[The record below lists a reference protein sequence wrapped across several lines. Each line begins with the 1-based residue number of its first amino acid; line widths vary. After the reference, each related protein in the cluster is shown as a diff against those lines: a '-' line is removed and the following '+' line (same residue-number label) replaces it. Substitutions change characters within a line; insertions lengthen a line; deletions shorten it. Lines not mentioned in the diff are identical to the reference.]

1 MIKGIELLQSRNS
14 RTERGELAKILDLG
28 QTKDLMLERSQ
39 KLRIA
44 NPWGMKTSKELE
56 IDRSIMYETEL
67 LECPICNSSLSKCN
81 YRSGRKVVQSLH
93 EVLAVSYQPY
103 RCLNPECANYGNS
116 IRSARWLQLAPL
128 HCTYAFD
135 VIAQIGRLRQS
146 ARTPF
151 LEIHAQLSTQ
161 VQLSEEEEVTYIMI
175 GTSRC

>member
-1 MIKGIELLQSRNS
+1 
-14 RTERGELAKILDLG
+14 
-28 QTKDLMLERSQ
+28 
-39 KLRIA
+39 
-44 NPWGMKTSKELE
+44 MKTSKDLVV
-56 IDRSIMYETEL
+56 DNKIMYKCEL
-67 LECPICNSSLSKCN
+67 SECTICKSPLDKCN

-135 VIAQIGRLRQS
+135 VIAQIGWLRQS